1 MKKVL
6 YVGLDVHAE
15 TIAVAVAEGGRDGE
29 VRSLGTIANRIEAI
43 RKLVKKLR
51 DQGEIRACYE
61 AGPTGYCLYWQL
73 AQMEVECE
81 VIAPRLIPVK
91 ASERIKTDRRDAEK
105 LARCYRAGEL
115 TAVAVPSP
123 EQEALRDLVR
133 AREAAKKD
141 QLKARHRLGKFLLRH
156 GRKPDGMTAWTKQY
170 LEWIKTNVHFEHKA
184 LEVTL
189 LNYLHEVEHVAKRIV
204 HLETAIDEAV
214 REVPA
219 ELRAVI
225 EALQALRGVAQTTAA
240 TIVSELGSLTR
251 FASPRQLMGYSG
263 LVASE
268 HSSGGKVQRGAIT
281 KSGNAHLRRVLVEAS
296 WSYHHRPNVTGF
308 LLRRQK
314 NLGLSEEVKAIA
326 WKAQHRLNKRY
337 KALTAKGKNKNQVV
351 TAIARELLGF
361 IWAIAA
367 KTENKT
373 LAAGQGGMD
382 KPHATQ
388 SSSVRPDPR
397 PSRPSPAGALRAAW
411 TGSGPTRT

>member
-1 MKKVL
+1 
-6 YVGLDVHAE
+6 
-15 TIAVAVAEGGRDGE
+15 
-29 VRSLGTIANRIEAI
+29 
-43 RKLVKKLR
+43 
-51 DQGEIRACYE
+51 
-61 AGPTGYCLYWQL
+61 
-73 AQMEVECE
+73 MEVECE

-170 LEWIKTNVHFEHKA
+170 LEWIVHFEHKA

-326 WKAQHRLNKRY
+326 WKAQLR
-337 KALTAKGKNKNQVV
+337 LTARFRKLVARGKAKPKVA
-351 TAIARELLGF
+351 TAVAREVTGF
-361 IWAIAA
+361 IWAIAREVPA
-367 KTENKT
+367 P
-373 LAAGQGGMD
+373 LA
-382 KPHATQ
+382 
-388 SSSVRPDPR
+388 
-397 PSRPSPAGALRAAW
+397 
-411 TGSGPTRT
+411 